1 MNKLLEG
8 ISTNMLGGYLATYAA
23 IGIFRL
29 FEGDSEFDRQTRDL
43 KEETERAIESYLEFC
58 SESGID
64 MNQFSKTYGFLE
76 GRFFSAN

>member
-29 FEGDSEFDRQTRDL
+29 FEGDSEFDRQTRYL
-43 KEETERAIESYLEFC
+43 KEET
-58 SESGID
+58 
-64 MNQFSKTYGFLE
+64 
-76 GRFFSAN
+76 